1 MEEIYKTG
9 KVKAIGVSNFNIHHL
24 ETLSKIWEVVPAV
37 NQIEVHPYYSN
48 IANVE
53 YSQKLGI
60 TVEAY
65 SPLGGNGARTLQDPV
80 IIELAK
86 KYSKTP
92 AQVVLRWNMQR
103 NIVVLPKSIHK
114 DRIISNYDVF
124 DFTLSDEDMK
134 LINALNK
141 DAKVGS
147 DPDNFNF

>member
-1 MEEIYKTG
+1 
-9 KVKAIGVSNFNIHHL
+9 
-24 ETLSKIWEVVPAV
+24 
-37 NQIEVHPYYSN
+37 
-48 IANVE
+48 
-53 YSQKLGI
+53 
-60 TVEAY
+60 
-65 SPLGGNGARTLQDPV
+65 
-80 IIELAK
+80 
-86 KYSKTP
+86 
-92 AQVVLRWNMQR
+92 MQR